1 MPTLFDVSHLSKT
14 FPSKEGAVSALLDL
28 SLSIDEGEIF
38 GIIGLSGAGKSTL
51 IRCLAHL
58 DTPSCGAIHFLDQDV
73 CHMKKRELRAYRK
86 QIGMIFQHFNLL
98 SSRTVYGNIA
108 YPLEIMGLPKEK
120 QEERIDELLNLV
132 GLSEKRQ
139 AYPTQLSGGEKQR
152 VGIARALANSPKLL
166 LCDEATSA
174 LDPKTTKE
182 ILALLR
188 ELNQT
193 FGLTI
198 VLITHEMDVI
208 KQIASRVAVLDG
220 GEIVETGPVSEVF
233 ADPKHPTTKSFLQ
246 QAHHELPAH
255 IVKPPSA
262 NRKLLR
268 LSFKGESA
276 KEPVISQMIRKH
288 SVDANILMGWVDA
301 LETTT
306 VGTLI
311 LEVTGEENNV
321 KEALAFLQ
329 KNTAHVEE
337 IKAP

>member
-1 MPTLFDVSHLSKT
+1 MPTLLDVSHLSKT
-14 FPSKEGAVSALLDL
+14 YPSKEGSVSALCDL

-58 DTPSCGAIHFLDQDV
+58 DTPTSGSIHFANQDI
-73 CHMKKRELRAYRK
+73 CHMKKGELRGYRK

-98 SSRTVYGNIA
+98 SSRTVYDNIA
-108 YPLEIMGLPKEK
+108 YPLEIMGLSGEK
-120 QEERIDELLNLV
+120 QEERVAELLHLV
-132 GLSEKRQ
+132 GLSEKRL
-139 AYPTQLSGGEKQR
+139 AYPSQLSGGEKQR
-152 VGIARALANSPKLL
+152 VGIARALANRPKLL

-188 ELNQT
+188 KLNRT
-193 FGLTI
+193 LKLTI

-208 KQIASRVAVLDG
+208 KQIAGRVAVLDG
-220 GEIVETGPVSEVF
+220 GAIVETGPVSEVF

-255 IVKPPSA
+255 IVKPPSEK
-262 NRKLLR
+262 RKLLR

-276 KEPVISQMIRKH
+276 KEPWISQMIRNY

-311 LEVTGEENNV
+311 IELTGEGSDV
-321 KEALAFLQ
+321 KEALVYLQ
-329 KNTAHVEE
+329 KNLAHVEE